1 MLGLHLWFISLANYF
16 FQWAFRY
23 SSGGLLN
30 VFFEPADQGTFR
42 LMPKENLTTALTW
55 LFGSLVFHRGADLS
69 VLKAIPTEL
78 GGGQLGV
85 NLALA
90 QPNRANAVFWA
101 AVGFFLFTVFAF
113 AGLSCFLWWNM
124 AFMRKSENVDKQS
137 EILTDVVY
145 KHLHLREML
154 TIHSEIMRLLDLQ
167 LEASTSLDVEVFGL
181 MRAAAE
187 YASNLTQ
194 SASQLAEVVGEAC
207 HATGPCSDL
216 LTSINEAKLYFNQ
229 SFISPKHLDKTT
241 QILRNFK
248 VQLEPWLSLVN
259 SLNHSSILTKLKSP
273 KQTLTQINL
282 ATPVGAVWTRAQTQ
296 ADSILRSV
304 KHTERHIVSMINNT
318 ARHRGDMVVNAIGG
332 VFVFVLFIAFILVVG
347 LCRIAVKS
355 ITKGKVRSAKKTANA
370 CYSSVSC
377 LSVFSIFIFL
387 IVTTLVICTMFV
399 SSALYTEGCVYLQE
413 EGLEKSDYVLRGYL
427 RSIWPNIGALAGMPV
442 PGNLLRAIIQD
453 CGMTDTGLL
462 ALIGWTNLANLYN
475 LAQNSDINVD
485 ILHGQENLHNLLF
498 KNDQIP
504 SVEGILSLNNWVNEL
519 SVIETEAL
527 GLIKEFD
534 PNKLDIDRLD
544 QIYNLLGTSEAA
556 LPTNSSV
563 IKAFYKLREKAP
575 EIRNNLKKIVEVAKE
590 LGGLRDLQMLAKS
603 FLQWL
608 DNISMASDAIYF
620 IS

>member
-1 MLGLHLWFISLANYF
+1 
-16 FQWAFRY
+16 
-23 SSGGLLN
+23 
-30 VFFEPADQGTFR
+30 
-42 LMPKENLTTALTW
+42 
-55 LFGSLVFHRGADLS
+55 
-69 VLKAIPTEL
+69 
-78 GGGQLGV
+78 
-85 NLALA
+85 
-90 QPNRANAVFWA
+90 
-101 AVGFFLFTVFAF
+101 
-113 AGLSCFLWWNM
+113 
-124 AFMRKSENVDKQS
+124 
-137 EILTDVVY
+137 
-145 KHLHLREML
+145 
-154 TIHSEIMRLLDLQ
+154 
-167 LEASTSLDVEVFGL
+167 
-181 MRAAAE
+181 
-187 YASNLTQ
+187 
-194 SASQLAEVVGEAC
+194 
-207 HATGPCSDL
+207 
-216 LTSINEAKLYFNQ
+216 
-229 SFISPKHLDKTT
+229 LDKTT

-575 EIRNNLKKIVEVAKE
+575 EIRNNLKKIVEDLRNSTNSSALTADIYAE
-590 LGGLRDLQMLAKS
+590 LQFRLLSEFEPVTSSYTSRLFPCKKMKYAVINLVDTVCRNEGLLPRLYVWGLLVWIELIGVFFTCLLLIATS
-603 FLQWL
+603 L
-608 DNISMASDAIYF
+608 ISDAQALSQAYH
-620 IS
+620 